1 MSAEALPGVDTAAA
15 GFFWSEY
22 AAACPEA
29 VRLCPDYTVERF
41 GDSAVLADELLRAVT
56 EGAKRA
62 TSELAD
68 EFLLAGDSLPRIGS
82 HWIACDGAGIPRVV
96 LRTVELRL
104 GPFSSADEAFA
115 RDECED
121 DRSLASWQAGH
132 RKYWTR
138 TRARRGLEWT
148 EADDIVFERFRVV
161 WPPELADPE

>member
-1 MSAEALPGVDTAAA
+1 MSDPCLAAVDTAAA
-15 GFFWSEY
+15 EVLWSEY

-41 GDSAVLADELLRAVT
+41 GDTAALADELLRAVL
-56 EGAKRA
+56 EGTKRA

-68 EFLLAGDSLPRIGS
+68 EYLAAGDSLPRIGS
-82 HWIACDGAGIPRVV
+82 HWIACDGAGAPRVV

-104 GPFSSADEAFA
+104 GPFSSVDEGIA
-115 RDECED
+115 RDEGED

-138 TRARRGLEWT
+138 IRARRGLEWT
-148 EADDIVFERFRVV
+148 ETDEIVFERFRVV
-161 WPPELADPE
+161 WPPGLADPA